1 MIDDLYIESTRKT
14 PEIDFSYKSGILCI
28 SGISVP
34 ENTLG
39 FYDKI
44 TLWISEY
51 IKDPKE
57 KTKLIFRV
65 EYYNTSSSLIFLN
78 IFNMF
83 SDVNSIVEID
93 WYYEEDDTD
102 MLEVGEDLSKIVKH
116 KFNLI
121 SVESF

>member
-1 MIDDLYIESTRKT
+1 MIDDIYIEGTRKT
-14 PEIDFSYKSGILCI
+14 PEIDFSYKSCILCI

-44 TLWISEY
+44 TLWLSEY
-51 IKDPKE
+51 IKNPRE
-57 KTKLIFRV
+57 KTKLIFRL

-78 IFNMF
+78 MFNMF
-83 SDVNSIVEID
+83 SDVNSIIEID

-102 MLEVGEDLSKIVKH
+102 MLEVGQDLSKIVKH

>member
-1 MIDDLYIESTRKT
+1 MIDDFYIEGTRKT

-28 SGISVP
+28 TGISVP
-34 ENTLG
+34 EDTLG
-39 FYDKI
+39 FYEEI
-44 TLWISEY
+44 TVWITDY
-51 IKDPKE
+51 IKEPK
-57 KTKLIFRV
+57 KNTKLIFRL

-83 SDVNSIVEID
+83 SDVDSIIEID

-116 KFNLI
+116 KFNLFP
-121 SVESF
+121 VESF

>member
-1 MIDDLYIESTRKT
+1 MIDDIYIEGTRKT

-44 TLWISEY
+44 TLWLSEY
-51 IKDPKE
+51 IKAPKE
-57 KTKLIFRV
+57 KTKLIFKL

-78 IFNMF
+78 MFNMF
-83 SDVNSIVEID
+83 SDVNSIMEID